1 MKFTAALTREEIVR
15 FVSEWLPLKVLLG
28 DLKKEDRYLSLSD
41 PTAIELLPGK
51 GLRLACR
58 AQIRWPI
65 MGLTVPITA
74 RELIVVLRPTIA
86 ILGGHPVLG
95 FGIQIERADLSAV
108 PARLDTAITEAL
120 NRALAERAKLKWEF
134 GKMLTRSV
142 PMPLMLTSTES
153 IDLFCDHGVVAVTED
168 GFTFELAM
176 HARTTARVKRA

>member
-1 MKFTAALTREEIVR
+1 MKFTAAFTREELVR

-28 DLKKEDRYLSLSD
+28 DFKKEDRYLSLSD

-74 RELIVVLRPTIA
+74 RELIVVLRPA
-86 ILGGHPVLG
+86 ITTPGGQPALS

-108 PARLDTAITEAL
+108 PARLDTALTEAL
-120 NRALAERAKLKWEF
+120 NRALAQRAKLQWEF

-142 PMPLMLTSTES
+142 PLPLMLTTTDS
-153 IDLFCDHGVVAVTED
+153 IDLLCDHGVVAVTEE
-168 GFTFELAM
+168 GFTFELGVRAG
-176 HARTTARVKRA
+176 TTPRVTPA